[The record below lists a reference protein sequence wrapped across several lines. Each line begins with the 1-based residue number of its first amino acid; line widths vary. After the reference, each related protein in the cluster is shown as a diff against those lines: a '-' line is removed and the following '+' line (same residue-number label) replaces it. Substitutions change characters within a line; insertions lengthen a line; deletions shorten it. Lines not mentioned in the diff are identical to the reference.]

1 MAMTDT
7 ASQTR
12 RSGANESGISV
23 VIPAYNIEDY
33 IARAVRS
40 ALCQARPADEIIVVN
55 DGSTDGTREVL
66 AEFGDSI
73 QVIDQENRGLSGA
86 RNTGIRASR
95 FAWIAFLDGDDQW
108 LEGYLAGQEAAIA
121 AAREQVM
128 WSFGNFTRYLHA
140 EERRSVCFDPNRAKA
155 AMGEKGYFENYFAAS
170 AAGFHGF
177 PGTIMIHREVFDTV
191 GFFDEQQG
199 FAEDLDMWYRISY
212 QYPKV
217 ACCTEPCS
225 IYYLDRPGT
234 LTETW
239 KDTKTEALI
248 ELVSRHLPLAREAG
262 LGEDFE
268 KLVGMQVRSWIRAEL
283 FHDRPELIRRMLRE
297 FRAYLSGGFVILIRL
312 LMVCPGLTRRMCRL
326 ISRIVRR
333 LGLRKRVVRRP
344 G

>member
-1 MAMTDT
+1 MA
-7 ASQTR
+7 R
-12 RSGANESGISV
+12 VSGISV

-33 IARAVRS
+33 IARAVQS

-95 FAWIAFLDGDDQW
+95 FSWIAFLDGDDQW

-121 AAREQVM
+121 AAREEVM
-128 WSFGNFTRYLHA
+128 WSFGNFYRYLHA
-140 EERRSVCFDPNRAKA
+140 EDRRSVCFDPKAAKQ
-155 AMGEKGYFENYFAAS
+155 AMGEKGYFGNYFAAS
-170 AAGFHGF
+170 AAGFHGH
-177 PGTIMIHREVFDTV
+177 PATMVIHRRVFETV
-191 GFFDEQQG
+191 GLFDENQG

-212 QYPKV
+212 SFATV
-217 ACCTEPCS
+217 ACSPEPNL
-225 IYYLDRPGT
+225 IYYMDRPGT

-248 ELVSRHLPLAREAG
+248 ELISRHLPMARNAG
-262 LGEDFE
+262 LAEDFE
-268 KLVGMQVRSWIRAEL
+268 RLTGMQVQSWIRAEL
-283 FHDRPELIRRMLRE
+283 FRERPDLIRRMLDE
-297 FRAYLSGGFVILIRL
+297 FRAFLPGGFVVLIRI
-312 LMVCPGLTRRMCRL
+312 LMICPGLTRRGCHL

-333 LGLRKRVVRRP
+333 FGLRKRVIRRP